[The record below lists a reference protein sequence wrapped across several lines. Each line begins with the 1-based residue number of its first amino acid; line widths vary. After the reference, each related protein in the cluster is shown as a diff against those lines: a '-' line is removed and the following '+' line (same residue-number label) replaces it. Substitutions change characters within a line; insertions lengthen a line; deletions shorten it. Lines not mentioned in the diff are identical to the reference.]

1 MYFSLIPNIEYDQK
15 PISYPFSES
24 DYVVAKNFF
33 RRYQINQD
41 VFSYAVFFNKY
52 AIEDGERPY
61 NVAQNAYGDPF
72 YDWVVLI
79 TNNIVNPLHDWP
91 LTNYELQ
98 KTLESEYADP
108 YGTIHHYETYEVPAG
123 YTTTTDFGETEPV
136 LALKGGL
143 TVDET
148 FYNGTFKFWN
158 GTTYEIKNG
167 NEVSKPV
174 TVMDHFTA
182 ENEKK
187 REIYLLKGRYFQGF
201 VDEFRAKNLYKSSG
215 DYITQ
220 QLKKVGV

>member
-1 MYFSLIPNIEYDQK
+1 MYFSLVPNIEYDQK

-33 RRYQINQD
+33 RRYQINAD

-52 AIEDGERPY
+52 AIQDGERPY
-61 NVAQNAYGDPF
+61 TIANKAYGDPF

-98 KTLESEYADP
+98 KTIESEYDDP

-123 YTTTTDFGETEPV
+123 YKTTTDFGEQEQV
-136 LALKGGL
+136 IALKGGL

-158 GTTYEIKNG
+158 GSGYEIKNG

-174 TVMDHFTA
+174 TVIEHYTA

-187 REIYLLKGRYFQGF
+187 REIYLLKSRYFQGF
-201 VDEFRAKNLYKSSG
+201 VNEFRAKNLYKSSG
-215 DYITQ
+215 DYISQ
-220 QLKKVGV
+220 QLKRVGV